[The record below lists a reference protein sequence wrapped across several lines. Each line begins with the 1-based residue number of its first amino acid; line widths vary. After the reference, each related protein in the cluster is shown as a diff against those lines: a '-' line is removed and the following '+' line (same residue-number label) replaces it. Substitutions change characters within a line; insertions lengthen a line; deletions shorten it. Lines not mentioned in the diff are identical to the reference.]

1 MLPISLKPKILSLL
15 FYDWPCSFLWIITR
29 LRGMNFD
36 NIGPASTNLGAGAGG
51 GGGGGGLRVVVSNGD
66 Q

>member
-1 MLPISLKPKILSLL
+1 
-15 FYDWPCSFLWIITR
+15 
-29 LRGMNFD
+29 MNFD

>member
-1 MLPISLKPKILSLL
+1 M
-15 FYDWPCSFLWIITR
+15 T
-29 LRGMNFD
+29 FD

>member
-1 MLPISLKPKILSLL
+1 
-15 FYDWPCSFLWIITR
+15 
-29 LRGMNFD
+29 MNFN

>member
-1 MLPISLKPKILSLL
+1 
-15 FYDWPCSFLWIITR
+15 
-29 LRGMNFD
+29 MNFN
-36 NIGPASTNLGAGAGG
+36 NIGPVSTNLGAGAGG

>member
-1 MLPISLKPKILSLL
+1 M
-15 FYDWPCSFLWIITR
+15 T
-29 LRGMNFD
+29 FD
-36 NIGPASTNLGAGAGG
+36 NIGPASTNLGAGVGG

>member
-1 MLPISLKPKILSLL
+1 
-15 FYDWPCSFLWIITR
+15 
-29 LRGMNFD
+29 MNFD
-36 NIGPASTNLGAGAGG
+36 NIGPVSTNLGAGAGG

>member
-1 MLPISLKPKILSLL
+1 
-15 FYDWPCSFLWIITR
+15 
-29 LRGMNFD
+29 MNFN

-51 GGGGGGLRVVVSNGD
+51 GGGGGGLRVVGLRVVVSNGD